1 MTSIGDRFVQRF
13 HSRRQVLGGLLGTAA
28 AAIAVSLPRGITRA
42 TSVESYCAGS
52 LEQEFLK
59 LINDYRAA
67 NGLNKLSLGQHIGAA
82 AQHHSTD
89 MANRNYL
96 DHTTLGTSDGP
107 PQRMIAHGYPANT
120 TWWGENIYAGYG
132 VQNGVDLSSAQA
144 AFTWWKNSPSHN
156 ANMLGSH
163 YVEIGVARVSNPNS
177 TYKNYWTTDFGGVTD
192 QAATLCGGTTPTPTP
207 TPSPTPNPNPTPARL
222 TIVGNSQSSNSNSA
236 RRAYDG
242 DPATSW
248 RSSTGAPASAWA
260 QFDLGGTKTITEIRW
275 QFSQIGFADQFTIQ
289 VSSNGSSWQT
299 LATRGNA
306 SAAGAWQSL
315 PTNAS
320 GRYVRFSF
328 SNPNLDGRV
337 GYLSEVQVY
346 GLTAAQTRSARVSTA
361 DAEKGGKAKQAS
373 VPAVSGR
380 GAKSGKSKNRN
391 GKKTHRGNGKR
402 K

>member
-1 MTSIGDRFVQRF
+1 MTSFVDRFAHRAGT
-13 HSRRQVLGGLLGTAA
+13 RRQVVRGILGSAA
-28 AAIAVSLPRGITRA
+28 AALGAALPRDITRA

-67 NGLNKLSLGQHIGAA
+67 NGLNRLSMGQHIGAA

-144 AFTWWKNSPSHN
+144 AFTWWKNSPGHN

-163 YVEIGVARVSNPNS
+163 YVEIGIARVSNPNS

-207 TPSPTPNPNPTPARL
+207 TPSPTPNPNPTPGRL
-222 TIVGNSQSSNSNSA
+222 IIVGSSQSSNSNSA
-236 RRAYDG
+236 RRAIDG
-242 DPATSW
+242 DPTTVW
-248 RSSTGAPASAWA
+248 RSITGAPASAWA
-260 QFDLGGTKTITEIRW
+260 QFDLGSTKSITEIRW
-275 QFSQIGFADQFTIQ
+275 QFSQVGFADQFTIQ
-289 VSSNGSSWQT
+289 ISSNGSSWQN

-306 SAAGAWQSL
+306 SSAGAWQSL
-315 PTNAS
+315 STSAS

-328 SNPNLDGRV
+328 SNPNRDSRV

-346 GLTAAQTRSARVSTA
+346 GLTAAQTRSARVSKA
-361 DAEKGGKAKQAS
+361 DAEKGKPKQAS

-380 GAKSGKSKNRN
+380 GAKSGKAKDRN